1 MKQQKIFQHDIQVE
15 MLPACLLIGLNILQ
29 GEIKCH
35 DDEFRPMIQVQL
47 GFLFFKFSYTNVR
60 YNS

>member
-15 MLPACLLIGLNILQ
+15 MLPACPLIGLNILQ

-35 DDEFRPMIQVQL
+35 DD
-47 GFLFFKFSYTNVR
+47 
-60 YNS
+60 